1 MKQADLNFSDGPFR
15 RWRQDNPF
23 LALTLCLFG
32 IMLALPFVANSLG
45 GYLLFELLYLNVI
58 LLGISGSGLVKKS
71 TKKLLVALWLLGVL
85 FTVPDYTSITWLAQF
100 WSNQAGSLV
109 HITILFICLCHL
121 FRHVVSTKQVVAE
134 TLFAAISAYLFLAL
148 VWSQIFIILEQFSP
162 GSFKLGSTGEGM
174 QSLEMLY
181 FSLTT
186 ITTLGYGD
194 VVALT
199 PFARML
205 SVCEALIGQLFLTV
219 LVAWVVGM
227 FLTGQ
232 RHEKD

>member
-1 MKQADLNFSDGPFR
+1 MKQADLNFRHGPFR
-15 RWRQDNPF
+15 RWRRDNPF
-23 LALTLCLFG
+23 LALTVCLFV
-32 IMLALPFVANSLG
+32 ILLALPFVADSLG

-71 TKKLLVALWLLGVL
+71 TKKLLVALWLIGVL

-109 HITILFICLCHL
+109 HITILFICLFHL
-121 FRHVVSTKQVVAE
+121 FRHVVSAKLVVAE

-148 VWSQIFIILEQFSP
+148 VWSQIFIILEKFSP
-162 GSFKLGSTGEGM
+162 GSFLLTNGGEGL
-174 QSLEMLY
+174 QLLEILY

-205 SVCEALIGQLFLTV
+205 TVCEALTGQLFLTV

-227 FLTGQ
+227 FLTSK
-232 RHEKD
+232 RREKD